1 MVKNMQLILKI
12 IIPADIKPVKVV
24 YEKTKGEEYDKQEIM
39 ERI

>member
-1 MVKNMQLILKI
+1 MQLILKI